1 MRTNLKAAFVS
12 LFLIA
17 SSAQARDVEM
27 AWEKALVYTPT
38 DSSLTKTS
46 ELELNGSH
54 PVLIYLHGCTG
65 ITGHD
70 ISWAKLGS
78 SKGFLVIMP
87 DSMARPNRKSNCD
100 PKQQGG
106 TNVFPQAYEYRQQEI
121 TYVINRVHASSW
133 WDKKNIF
140 LMGHSEG
147 GIATAQS
154 THGVF
159 NGLIISGWTCTHA
172 RNSEFDG
179 IKSPKRIPV
188 VAVASIDDGWRKGKV
203 NEGRC
208 ANKADGRNLVQIDL
222 EGRMHDTHHSSVA
235 RDAVAKFLTDHLR
248 P

>member
-27 AWEKALVYTPT
+27 SWEKAMVYTPT
-38 DSSLTKTS
+38 DSSLKKTS

-106 TNVFPQAYEYRQQEI
+106 TNVFPQAYEYRQQEMCNNLPVSRYSPQDIMETFSSCFELAHTERQIHI
-121 TYVINRVHASSW
+121 TPS
-133 WDKKNIF
+133 
-140 LMGHSEG
+140 G
-147 GIATAQS
+147 GQQLYNYFVLT
-154 THGVF
+154 
-159 NGLIISGWTCTHA
+159 
-172 RNSEFDG
+172 
-179 IKSPKRIPV
+179 KRH
-188 VAVASIDDGWRKGKV
+188 RK
-203 NEGRC
+203 
-208 ANKADGRNLVQIDL
+208 
-222 EGRMHDTHHSSVA
+222 
-235 RDAVAKFLTDHLR
+235 
-248 P
+248 